1 MRAALLALALL
12 APLATAAQPATTLC
26 QTPEADGLDFW
37 VGTWDLRWR
46 AASGE
51 GSGTNVITR
60 ELGDCVIHE
69 RFEDLN
75 TGFAGESVS
84 VYTPS
89 GWRQTWVD
97 NSGGYLVFS
106 GATHE
111 DGTVAEMRME
121 PVANASGEM
130 QINRMMWEDVTA
142 DSLTWRWQASTDGG
156 ETWTDNW
163 VIYYTRRAE

>member
-1 MRAALLALALL
+1 MRALLFAAALLASG
-12 APLATAAQPATTLC
+12 AAHAQNTLC

-37 VGTWDLRWR
+37 VGTWDLRWT

-51 GSGTNVITR
+51 GAGTNVITR
-60 ELGDCVIHE
+60 DLGGCVIHE
-69 RFEDLN
+69 RFQDIN

-97 NSGGYLVFS
+97 NSGGYLLFT
-106 GATHE
+106 GDTHD
-111 DGTVAEMRME
+111 DGTVSEMRMAPFE
-121 PVANASGEM
+121 NASGEM
-130 QINRMMWEDVTA
+130 QTNRMMWEDVTD
-142 DSLTWRWQASTDGG
+142 DSLTWRWQASTDDGA
-156 ETWTDNW
+156 TWSDTW